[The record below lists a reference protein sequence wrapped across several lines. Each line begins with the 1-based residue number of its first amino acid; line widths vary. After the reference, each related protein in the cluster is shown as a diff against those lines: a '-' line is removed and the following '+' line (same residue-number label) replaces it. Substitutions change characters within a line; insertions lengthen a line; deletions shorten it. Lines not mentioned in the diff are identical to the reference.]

1 MSDSYRPRD
10 VKKLIKT
17 VESIIERRGDPG
29 LRRIAIDVITAVM
42 EFPSV
47 AEGFHLQ
54 GYRAYDIDD
63 ILACLQKEVSR

>member
-17 VESIIERRGDPG
+17 VESIIERRGDPDP
-29 LRRIAIDVITAVM
+29 RRTAINVITAVM
-42 EFPSV
+42 EFPSM

-54 GYRAYDIDD
+54 GYRADDIDD
-63 ILACLQKEVSR
+63 ILAHLAKVSR